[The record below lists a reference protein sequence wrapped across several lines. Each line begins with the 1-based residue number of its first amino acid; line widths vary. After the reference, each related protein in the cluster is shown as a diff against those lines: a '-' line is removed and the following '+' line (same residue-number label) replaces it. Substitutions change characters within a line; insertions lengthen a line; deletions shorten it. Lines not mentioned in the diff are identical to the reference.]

1 MKVRVKLFAV
11 AKELAGSDAISVEL
25 PAAATID
32 DVRRAVAAAHPN
44 LDRILSHAM
53 WAVNAKYA
61 DDTTIVNKHSDI
73 ALIPP
78 VSGG

>member
-11 AKELAGSDAISVEL
+11 AKELAGSDAISVEI
-25 PAAATID
+25 PAAATIA
-32 DVRRAVAAAHPN
+32 DVQRAVAAAYPSLH
-44 LDRILSHAM
+44 RILSHAM
-53 WAVNAKYA
+53 WAVDAKYA
-61 DDTTIVNKHSDI
+61 DTSTNISEHSDV